1 VVRQQ
6 QHKEEHQV
14 RYNEVKQG
22 YSDPADNDFAQSKKM
37 DTRRPRLTLQHLNK
51 LRKMR
56 EVRKLEMEERRELY
70 KKIYQRPPPAM

>member
-1 VVRQQ
+1 MRFS
-6 QHKEEHQV
+6 
-14 RYNEVKQG
+14 EVKMG
-22 YSDPADNDFAQSKKM
+22 YQDIADNEFAQTEKM

-56 EVRKLEMEERRELY
+56 EVRKLEKEERKELY

>member
-1 VVRQQ
+1 M
-6 QHKEEHQV
+6 

-56 EVRKLEMEERRELY
+56 EVRKLEMEERRELI
-70 KKIYQRPPPAM
+70 KKYINVPHLQCNFYIILFFC